1 MSDKQT
7 LIITLKTN
15 VSEYKK
21 ALSEAQKTYR
31 KDLKSMVASNRER
44 YRENDEKI
52 KTTLRAV
59 KNSGLGF
66 LDLNYLTKQLQAG
79 FITPDI

>member
-1 MSDKQT
+1 MSDKK
-7 LIITLKTN
+7 TLKNTLTTN
-15 VSEYKK
+15 ISEYKK
-21 ALSEAQKTYR
+21 ALLEGHTTYQKG
-31 KDLKSMVASNRER
+31 LKSMIEKNRER

-59 KNSGLGF
+59 KNSGLGL

>member
-1 MSDKQT
+1 MSDKQI
-7 LIITLKTN
+7 LINTLKTN
-15 VSEYKK
+15 IIEYKNT
-21 ALSEAQKTYR
+21 LSEAHKTYQ
-31 KDLKSMVASNRER
+31 KDLNSMIVTNRER

-59 KNSGLGF
+59 KNSGLGL
-66 LDLNYLTKQLQAG
+66 LDLNYLTNQLQAG